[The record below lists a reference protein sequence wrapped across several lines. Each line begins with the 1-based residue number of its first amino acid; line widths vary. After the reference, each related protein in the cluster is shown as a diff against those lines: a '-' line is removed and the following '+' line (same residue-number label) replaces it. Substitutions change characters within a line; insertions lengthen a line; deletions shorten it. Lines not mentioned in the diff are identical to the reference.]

1 MLSKGKILIAEP
13 TMLDSTFNR
22 TVVLLCE
29 YSNKGSLGFVLNKKL
44 NITVQDTIDTFP
56 ISNIPVFFGGP
67 VQLDN
72 LFFIHPYGNLLN
84 NSKHIG
90 KKIYWGGDYEKL
102 RTLLINEIIDVNKIK
117 FFIGYSGWN
126 AGQLNTE
133 MEENSWLVKDFSRND
148 FYNNSSLLWR
158 EHLIKMDDKLK
169 IWANTPEN
177 YTLN

>member
-22 TVVLLCE
+22 TVILLCE
-29 YSNKGSLGFVLNKKL
+29 YNNEGSLGFVLNKKL
-44 NITVQDTIDTFP
+44 NITVQDTIAKFP
-56 ISNIPVFFGGP
+56 ISNVPVFFGGP

-72 LFFIHPYGNLLN
+72 LFFIHPYGDLLN
-84 NSKHIG
+84 DSKHID
-90 KKIYWGGDYEKL
+90 KEIYWGGDYQQL
-102 RTLLINEIIDVNKIK
+102 RTLLINEIIDINKIK
-117 FFIGYSGWN
+117 FFIGYSGWDS
-126 AGQLNTE
+126 GQLDAE

-148 FYNNSSLLWR
+148 FYNDSSLLWR

-169 IWANTPEN
+169 IWANAPEH